1 MEIFNNIEK
10 LLLELR
16 PTLEQLK
23 KQYSYLEL
31 SDDTFELL
39 FTKHIDY
46 LKENKSKIKDVNS
59 YFKKTF
65 YITLFD
71 NVKDIYDTNTLLS
84 KFINSNIKIRKT
96 KSENIK
102 ELLLFSKF
110 LNQIKFELEIT
121 VLEYLVQENIIISSI
136 INNII
141 TKKEITQEELEK
153 YTQDSNVI
161 VLLEVY
167 CSKNEIK
174 IVEERNIDTE
184 IYNINDITYLTD
196 SVKMYLNEINNVKI
210 LTREEEYYYA
220 KLVQNGDSEAKN
232 ELAEHNLRLVVSIA
246 KRYTGHGMLFLDLIQ
261 EGSIGLITAINRFD
275 PDKGYKLSTYATWWI
290 RQAITRSLSE
300 KARVIRMPVHLG
312 EKYRKVL
319 RVTSDLAMKLK
330 REPTLEE
337 VAKEVK
343 MSVSQISDM
352 HRYFYEPTSCE
363 LMIGEDEDTPLID
376 FIKDDSQDVENDY
389 LNKDLV
395 NSMHDLLNKVN
406 LTPREK
412 RVLELRFG
420 INDGIPRTLE
430 EVSKYFN
437 VTRERIRQIEAKGLR
452 KLRNNNLTKSLAI
465 YTDNPDMALER
476 IKNYKDSISCDNF
489 YSDVFKTGRI
499 GDDKQ
504 NSKVKEKTS
513 SLTTSVTINSTIDND
528 SITNE
533 LLSSVNQS
541 LNINECSD
549 EVKIEKPKAYVKRR
563 VIIK

>member
-110 LNQIKFELEIT
+110 LNQIKFELEIII
-121 VLEYLVQENIIISSI
+121 LEHLVQENVIINSI

-184 IYNINDITYLTD
+184 IYNINDRTYLTD
-196 SVKMYLNEINNVKI
+196 SVKVYLNEINSMKL
-210 LTREEEYYYA
+210 LTQEDEYQYA
-220 KLVQNGDSEAKN
+220 KLAQQGDSCAREK
-232 ELAEHNLRLVVSIA
+232 LIKHNLRLVVSIA
-246 KRYTGHGMLFLDLIQ
+246 KRYAGHGMLLLDLIQ
-261 EGSIGLITAINRFD
+261 EGNIGLMTAINKFD

-290 RQAITRSLSE
+290 RQAITRSLAE
-300 KARVIRMPVHLG
+300 KARMIRIPVHTG
-312 EKYRKVL
+312 EKYFKIL
-319 RVTSDLAMKLK
+319 RTTSKLAMDLN
-330 REPTLEE
+330 REPTLNE
-337 VAKEVK
+337 VADEMK
-343 MSVSQISDM
+343 MSVSKIEEII
-352 HRYFYEPTSCE
+352 RYFEDIKS
-363 LMIGEDEDTPLID
+363 LHMVIGDEQDSELID
-376 FIKDDSQDVENDY
+376 FIGDDKQNIEDDY